1 VAVSGQNYYE
11 VKMSVINVYVTARKN
26 ESVES
31 LIKRFSR
38 KVKKEGIVE
47 ECKNRKYYEKPSVK
61 KRRDKLKRK
70 RVLKK
75 LFMEQNGEENA
86 RKREH

>member
-1 VAVSGQNYYE
+1 VAISGQNYYE

-75 LFMEQNGEENA
+75 LFMEQNGEEDA
-86 RKREH
+86 RKR

>member
-1 VAVSGQNYYE
+1 MSVPINGQNYYE
-11 VKMSVINVYVTARKN
+11 VKMSAINVYVTARRN
-26 ESVES
+26 ESGEA

-38 KVKKEGIVE
+38 KVKKEGIIE
-47 ECKNRKYYEKPSVK
+47 ECRNRKYYEKPSVK

-75 LFMEQNGEENA
+75 LVMEQNGEEDA
-86 RKREH
+86 RKQ

>member
-1 VAVSGQNYYE
+1 
-11 VKMSVINVYVTARKN
+11 MSVINVYVTARKN
-26 ESVES
+26 ESGES

-38 KVKKEGIVE
+38 KVKKEGIIE
-47 ECKNRKYYEKPSVK
+47 EYKNRKYYEKPSVK

-75 LFMEQNGEENA
+75 LFMEQNGEEDA
-86 RKREH
+86 RKR

>member
-1 VAVSGQNYYE
+1 
-11 VKMSVINVYVTARKN
+11 MSVINVYVTARKN

-75 LFMEQNGEENA
+75 LFMEQNGEEDA
-86 RKREH
+86 RKR